1 MPAAVIAQLL
11 IAFGPSAINLI
22 QQLVAVWNKPT
33 LTPDEVNAII
43 APLLSKSAQ
52 DYLNAAQGTKTS

>member
-11 IAFGPSAINLI
+11 IAFGPAAISLI
-22 QQLVAVWNKPT
+22 QQLVAVWNKPV
-33 LTPDEVNAII
+33 LTADEVNAII

-52 DYLNAAQGTKTS
+52 DYLNAAQGTKV

>member
-11 IAFGPSAINLI
+11 IAFGPSAISLI
-22 QQLVAVWNKPT
+22 QQLVSVWNKPT

-52 DYLNAAQGTKTS
+52 DYLNAAQGTKT